1 VLDAAVTEGNSGTK
15 NVTVTVKASKA
26 SAQPMSVRL
35 TTVSDTAKSGT
46 DFTAVSN
53 REIVFAAG
61 QTSRSTTVP
70 VIGDLNG
77 ENLETFKVALT
88 SPTGGAVVSEG
99 TGVVTIT
106 DNDII

>member
-1 VLDAAVTEGNSGTK
+1 
-15 NVTVTVKASKA
+15 VTVTVKASKA

-35 TTVSDTAKSGT
+35 ATVNDTAKSGS

-53 REIVFAAG
+53 REIVIAAG
-61 QTSRSTTVP
+61 ETSRTTTVP
-70 VIGDLNG
+70 VVGDLIG

-88 SPTGGAVVSEG
+88 SPTGGAVVDDG

-106 DNDII
+106 DNDTI